1 MQRPLFIRGKAY
13 AMEKW
18 FVFSKRADFDQIGRD
33 YGISPILARIIRNRD
48 VEGKSAL
55 DAYLK
60 GNINMMHSP
69 WRLKGM
75 EEAVKILRSKLKLS
89 RKIRIVSDYD
99 IDGICSAYILVT
111 ALEEL
116 GCFVDLRIPDRVT
129 DGYGINVKMVEEAAR
144 DGIDTIVTC
153 DNGIAAFEAVARA
166 KDLGM
171 TVIVTDHH
179 EVPYEETFGKREYQL
194 PEADAVIDPKQPDC
208 PYPYKEICGAVVA
221 YKLIEALYER
231 MEVDSRVVLKYL
243 QYAAIATVGDVVEL
257 LGENRILVQQGLQ
270 FLNRTPNLGLQKLA
284 EVHDLQNRSI
294 NSYHIGFVLGPCLNA
309 AGRIKTAKMAF
320 ELLRSTEEEEAL
332 QLAKQLKE
340 LNTRRKQ
347 MTEEGVKRA
356 MEDAKA
362 FTRHPVLVIYVPDC
376 HESVA
381 GIIAGRIRD
390 HYYKPTIILTSGEQG
405 VKGSGRS
412 IEGYHMYE
420 ELSKCKHLLTRFGG
434 HAMAAGLSL
443 EEENVDLLRNLLN
456 RNCRL
461 STEDLVQKIWI
472 DVAMPFEYASIDLV
486 EQLQILEPFGKR
498 NERPVFAEKGVS
510 ILSLRIVGEQK
521 NVVRLKLA
529 NSSGCIM
536 QGVCFEDGETMLSYL
551 KEKFG
556 EEEVRKALNG
566 APNQI
571 RLNIIY
577 YPRINDYRGY
587 QDVEVTI
594 ERYM

>member
-1 MQRPLFIRGKAY
+1 
-13 AMEKW
+13 MEKW

>member
-332 QLAKQLKE
+332 QLAKQLKD
-340 LNTRRKQ
+340 LNTRRK
-347 MTEEGVKRA
+347 
-356 MEDAKA
+356 
-362 FTRHPVLVIYVPDC
+362 
-376 HESVA
+376 
-381 GIIAGRIRD
+381 GRRKSL
-390 HYYKPTIILTSGEQG
+390 YAPSG
-405 VKGSGRS
+405 
-412 IEGYHMYE
+412 
-420 ELSKCKHLLTRFGG
+420 FGDLC
-434 HAMAAGLSL
+434 AGLS
-443 EEENVDLLRNLLN
+443 
-456 RNCRL
+456 
-461 STEDLVQKIWI
+461 
-472 DVAMPFEYASIDLV
+472 
-486 EQLQILEPFGKR
+486 
-498 NERPVFAEKGVS
+498 
-510 ILSLRIVGEQK
+510 
-521 NVVRLKLA
+521 
-529 NSSGCIM
+529 
-536 QGVCFEDGETMLSYL
+536 
-551 KEKFG
+551 
-556 EEEVRKALNG
+556 
-566 APNQI
+566 
-571 RLNIIY
+571 
-577 YPRINDYRGY
+577 
-587 QDVEVTI
+587 
-594 ERYM
+594 

>member
-1 MQRPLFIRGKAY
+1 
-13 AMEKW
+13 MEKW

-116 GCFVDLRIPDRVT
+116 GSFVDLRIPDRVT

-153 DNGIAAFEAVARA
+153 DNGIAALEAIARA

-179 EVPYEETFGKREYQL
+179 EVPYEETFGKREYLL

-270 FLNRTPNLGLQKLA
+270 FLNRTPNLGLQKLI

-332 QLAKQLKE
+332 QLAKQLKD
-340 LNTRRKQ
+340 LNTRRKH

-461 STEDLVQKIWI
+461 SAEDLVQKIWI

-486 EQLQILEPFGKR
+486 EQLQILEPFGKG

-510 ILSLRIVGEQK
+510 ILSLRVLGEQK
-521 NVVRLKLA
+521 NVIRLKLA